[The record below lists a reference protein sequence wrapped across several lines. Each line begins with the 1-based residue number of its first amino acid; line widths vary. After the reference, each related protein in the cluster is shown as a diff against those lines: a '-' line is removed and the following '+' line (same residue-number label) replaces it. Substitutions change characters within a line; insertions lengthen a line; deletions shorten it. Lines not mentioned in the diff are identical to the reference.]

1 MAKETPAT
9 FSKFLNFICLFMFM
23 LNFHSTH
30 GEQEFELLLSFK
42 ASIKFD
48 PLNFLSNW
56 VNTSSD
62 TICKWHGITCD
73 NWSHVNTVSL
83 SGKNISGEVSSS
95 IFQLPHVTNL
105 DLSNN
110 QLVGEIVFNSPFL
123 SSLLYLNLSNN
134 NLTGPLPQSLFS
146 SSFINLETLDLSNNM
161 FSGKIPDQIG
171 LLSSLTYVDLG
182 GNVLVGKIPN
192 SITNLTSLESLTLA
206 SNQLI
211 GEIPTKIC
219 LMKRLKWIYLGYNN
233 LSGEI
238 PKNIGNLVSLN
249 HLNLVYNNLTGP
261 IPESLGNL
269 TNLQYLFLYLNKLT
283 GPIPKSI
290 FNLKNLISLD
300 LSDNYLSGEISN
312 LVVNL
317 QKLEILHL
325 FSNNFTGKIPNTI
338 TSLPHLQV
346 LQLWSNKLTGEI
358 PQTLGIHNNLTILD
372 LSSNN
377 LTGKIPNSLCASK
390 NLHKIILF
398 SNSLKGEI
406 PKGLTSCKTLE
417 RVRLQ
422 DNNLSGKLP
431 LEITQ
436 LPQIYLLD
444 ISGNKFSGR
453 INDRK
458 WNMPSLQMLNL
469 ANNNFS
475 GDLPNS
481 FGGNKVEGL
490 DLSQNQFSGY
500 IQIGFKN
507 LPELVQLKLNNNNL
521 FGKFPEEL
529 FQCNKLVSLDLSHNR
544 LNGEIP
550 EKLAKMPV
558 LGLLDISENQFS
570 GEIPKNL
577 GSVESLVEVNI
588 SYNHF
593 HGVLPSTEA
602 FSAINASLVTG
613 NKLCDGDGDV
623 SNGLPPCKSY
633 NQMNSTRLFVLICFV
648 LTALVVLVG
657 TVVIFVLRMNKSFE
671 VRRVVENEDGTWEVI
686 FFDYKASKF
695 VTIEDVLSSVKEGKV
710 ITKGRNWVSYEGKCV
725 SNEMQF
731 VVKEISDT
739 NSVSVSFWDDTVTFG
754 KKVRH
759 ENIVKIMG
767 MFRCGKR
774 GYLVY
779 EFVEGKSLR
788 EIMHGLSW
796 LRRWKIALGIAKAIN
811 FLHCECLWFGLGS
824 EVSPETVL
832 VDGKGVPRLKLDS
845 PGIVVTPV
853 MGVKGFV
860 SSAYVA
866 PEERNGKDV
875 TEKSEIYGFGV
886 ILIELLTGRN
896 SVDIEAWNGIHYKN
910 NIVEWAR
917 YCYSD
922 CHLDTWIDS
931 VVMKGEDS
939 STYQNDIVETMNLAL
954 HCTANDP
961 TTRPCARDILKALE
975 TVHCNTATLC

>member
-1 MAKETPAT
+1 MAKETSKSLT
-9 FSKFLNFICLFMFM
+9 FMCFFMFMFM
-23 LNFHSTH
+23 LNFYPSH

-48 PLNFLSNW
+48 PLNLLSNW
-56 VNTSSD
+56 VNTSSI

-83 SGKNISGEVSSS
+83 SGKNFSGEVSSS

-110 QLVGEIVFNSPFL
+110 QLVGEVVFNSPFL

-134 NLTGPLPQSLFS
+134 NLTGSLPQSLFS

-171 LLSSLTYVDLG
+171 FLSSLTYIDLG

-192 SITNLTSLESLTLA
+192 SITNMTSLEYLTLA
-206 SNQLI
+206 SNQLV
-211 GEIPTKIC
+211 GEIPTEIS

-238 PKNIGNLVSLN
+238 PKSIGNLLSLK
-249 HLNLVYNNLTGP
+249 HLNLVYNNLTGQ

-290 FNLKNLISLD
+290 FQLKNLISLD
-300 LSDNYLSGEISN
+300 LSDNSLSGEISN

-358 PQTLGIHNNLTILD
+358 PQTLGMHNNLTILD

-377 LTGKIPNSLCASK
+377 LTGKIPNTLCASK
-390 NLHKIILF
+390 NLQKLILF
-398 SNSLKGEI
+398 SNSFKGEI
-406 PKGLTSCKTLE
+406 PKGLTSCKTLQ

-422 DNNLSGKLP
+422 NNKLSGKLP

-444 ISGNKFSGR
+444 ISGNKLSGR

-469 ANNNFS
+469 ANNNFY
-475 GDLPNS
+475 GELPNS
-481 FGGNKVEGL
+481 FGSKKLEGL

-507 LPELVQLKLNNNNL
+507 LPELVQLKLNNNKL
-521 FGKFPEEL
+521 FGKFPEQL
-529 FQCNKLVSLDLSHNR
+529 FQCNKLVSLELSHNQ
-544 LNGEIP
+544 LLGEIP
-550 EKLAKMPV
+550 TKLADMPV
-558 LGLLDISENQFS
+558 LGLLDLSENQFS

-577 GSVESLVEVNI
+577 GNVESLVEVNV

-593 HGVLPSTEA
+593 HGKLPSTEA
-602 FSAINASLVTG
+602 FFAINASSVAG
-613 NKLCDGDGDV
+613 NNLCDGDGDG
-623 SNGLPPCKSY
+623 SNGLPPCKRN
-633 NQMNSTRLFVLICFV
+633 NQMNSTTLFFSVCVV
-648 LTALVVLVG
+648 LTGLVVFVGAGFLV
-657 TVVIFVLRMNKSFE
+657 VFVQRRRKNFE
-671 VRRVVENEDGTWEVI
+671 VRRVVENEDGSWEMI
-686 FFDYKASKF
+686 FFDSTASKF
-695 VTIEDVLSSVKEGKV
+695 ITVEDVLSSVKEGKA
-710 ITKGRNWVSYEGKCV
+710 ISKGRNWVSYEGKCV
-725 SNEMQF
+725 ANEMRF
-731 VVKEISDT
+731 VVKEIIDT

-759 ENIVKIMG
+759 ENIVKLIG

-779 EFVEGKSLR
+779 EFEEGKNLR
-788 EIMHGLSW
+788 EILHNLSW
-796 LRRWKIALGIAKAIN
+796 QKRWKIAVAVAKAIK
-811 FLHCECLWFGLGS
+811 FLHHECLWIGLVG
-824 EVSPETVL
+824 EVSPEMVL
-832 VDGKGVPRLKLDS
+832 VDEKGVPHLELNP
-845 PGIVVTPV
+845 PGIGTLI
-853 MGVKGFV
+853 MDMKCFV
-860 SSAYVA
+860 SSSYVA
-866 PEERNGKDV
+866 PEKRNGKDV

-886 ILIELLTGRN
+886 MLIELLTGR
-896 SVDIEAWNGIHYKN
+896 STIDIEAGNGIHHKN

-922 CHLDTWIDS
+922 CHLDTWIDP
-931 VVMKGEDS
+931 VMIKGGDVS
-939 STYQNDIVETMNLAL
+939 SYQNNIIETMNLAL
-954 HCTANDP
+954 QCTAADP
-961 TTRPCARDILKALE
+961 TTRPCARDVLKALA
-975 TVHCNTATLC
+975 TVHCSTNTFC